1 MEEKHKESGSNE
13 QSNANNLDN
22 VTEKKKIFSELERC
36 VSS

>member
-22 VTEKKKIFSELERC
+22 VTEKKKR
-36 VSS
+36 SSQS